1 MSGHSKW
8 ANIKRRKGAAD
19 AARGKVFTKVIR
31 EITVAARIG
40 GGDPNANPRLRTA
53 VDKAR
58 AVSMPRDT
66 MERAI
71 AKGTGENDT
80 ATYEE
85 TSFEGYGPGGV
96 AIIAFCLTDNR
107 NRTTAEVRYAF
118 TRNAGRLGASGCVSY
133 LFKRRGLITI
143 TAEGIDE
150 DVLMMAA
157 LDAGAEDV
165 TLEGD
170 QYEVLCEPNALEA
183 CRKALVDQRYAVVSA
198 ELTHIADN
206 YVAVSGKEAEQ
217 LLRMIESLEDS
228 DDVQTVVTNADISDS
243 DLEALAGA

>member
-19 AARGKVFTKVIR
+19 SARGKVFTKVIR

-40 GGDPNANPRLRTA
+40 GGDIGSNPRLRTA

-85 TSFEGYGPGGV
+85 TSFEGYGAGGV
-96 AIIAFCLTDNR
+96 AVIAFCLTDNR
-107 NRTTAEVRYAF
+107 NRTTAEIRYAF
-118 TRNAGRLGASGCVSY
+118 TRNAGRLGANGCVSY

-143 TAEGIDE
+143 PAEGTSE
-150 DVLMMAA
+150 DALMMAA

-165 TLEGD
+165 ALEGD
-170 QYEVLCEPNALEA
+170 QYEVLCEPIALEG
-183 CRKALVDQRYAVVSA
+183 CRKALVDGHFTVASA
-198 ELTHIADN
+198 EITHIPDS
-206 YVAVSGKEAEQ
+206 YVTVTGKEAEQ
-217 LLRMIESLEDS
+217 VLRMIETLEDN
-228 DDVQTVVTNADISDS
+228 DDVQSVVTNADISES
-243 DLEALAGA
+243 EMEALAGA